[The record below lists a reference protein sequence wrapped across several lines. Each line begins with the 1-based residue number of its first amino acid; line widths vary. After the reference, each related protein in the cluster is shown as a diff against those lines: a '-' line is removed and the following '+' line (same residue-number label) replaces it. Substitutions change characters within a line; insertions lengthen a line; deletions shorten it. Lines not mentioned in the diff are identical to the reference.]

1 MITYLFVK
9 DELEDFYDFMLIP
22 LAIIL
27 DILFIF
33 FQPILYLIYKYK
45 EL

>member
-9 DELEDFYDFMLIP
+9 DELEDCYDFMFIP
-22 LAIIL
+22 LSIIL

-33 FQPILYLIYKYK
+33 FQPILYIIFKYK